1 MSTIQTNQAEQR
13 GAPTAAVRTC
23 TITWPIARAEVLRA
37 QPELGFPSK
46 PRGHIE
52 LRIVIETETKA
63 HAELVDP
70 SSGHTHRLELGSPRL
85 TFVDAEPYTH
95 IELTDAERLVLACTI
110 KRRDDGDLLL
120 YARTD
125 LMNELSIIGG
135 RYSCPLCSC
144 ITINNT

>member
-37 QPELGFPSK
+37 QPELGFTSK
-46 PRGHIE
+46 PRSPIE

-70 SSGHTHRLELGSPRL
+70 SSGHTHRLEIGSPRL
-85 TFVDAEPYTH
+85 TLVDAKPYTH

-110 KRRDDGDLLL
+110 KRGADASRLL

-125 LMNELSIIGG
+125 VLKQLEIKGG
-135 RYSCPLCSC
+135 RYPAPTLG
-144 ITINNT
+144 